1 MKVVSREELA
11 GILAGKHT
19 DLSFR
24 ETLFEDMDLSG
35 FHFPGVDLTLCS
47 FRNVCLNGADF
58 SGAVVENALFDGCP
72 LRGAVFRDAS
82 MRTASLSREGSDPWL
97 QEVCERPVSTASDPG
112 RRETDF
118 GNPAVLPVQ

>member
-35 FHFPGVDLTLCS
+35 FHFPGMDLTLCS

-72 LRGAVFRDAS
+72 LRGAVFRDADS
-82 MRTASLSREGSDPWL
+82 
-97 QEVCERPVSTASDPG
+97 
-112 RRETDF
+112 F
-118 GNPAVLPVQ
+118 PAVLRYDRL